1 MFRGE
6 SRSSTASVISAER
19 HSRRRW
25 IYVGTVTVLFARVW
39 IVTPQ
44 TPRTQAGDVISAV
57 FGSASEH
64 QEGRIPWGRS
74 GPLDIG
80 GGGKKALGS
89 NC

>member
-25 IYVGTVTVLFARVW
+25 VSMGTVTALFAVVW

-44 TPRTQAGDVISAV
+44 TPRT
-57 FGSASEH
+57 
-64 QEGRIPWGRS
+64 
-74 GPLDIG
+74 
-80 GGGKKALGS
+80 
-89 NC
+89 